1 LPLIV
6 ALTRTVTAFFSRILD
21 RLGERYTRERTSR
34 ARRSG
39 GLGTV
44 AYTPNPVVRVHPGV
58 GHSLI
63 ADAPSGAWTNER
75 HDPQK

>member
-1 LPLIV
+1 MLECRSSRPPNDIKLI
-6 ALTRTVTAFFSRILD
+6 
-21 RLGERYTRERTSR
+21 GERNRQETGMRTEVL
-34 ARRSG
+34 
-39 GLGTV
+39 GLGVV
-44 AYTPNPVVRVHPGV
+44 AYTPNPVGLVHPGV